1 MLFNELFYKKVIQKE
16 VDMLVQHYRPYAIYL
31 SGSFT
36 TKDMW
41 MLGISDIDVK
51 VFTND
56 ETSSGIID
64 LTEEAYDF
72 FSCEPSA
79 QDKVIL
85 SYYVS
90 AITDFENEFAWKEF
104 MDKKHIKEAGII
116 TDQIFIGGSRELI
129 YGNEINIPKIRT
141 SDFRKYIND
150 ISSYLKPR
158 DSYDLFDNVKNIL
171 YAIKIYNYLWTGK
184 YEYSNSELF
193 EEIKDK
199 DTVSAQILEDV
210 IKIVNAMNHDGNTI
224 RSVKGDYFLIARKMY
239 RDKIKLFEHLAKLD
253 NEYCKSTG
261 SVRIAQDF
269 LSYQAF
275 ADDQT
280 LL

>member
-1 MLFNELFYKKVIQKE
+1 MFNELFYKKVIQKE
-16 VDMLVQHYRPYAIYL
+16 IDVLVQEYHPYAIYL

-51 VFTND
+51 VFTNAR
-56 ETSSGIID
+56 TNSGIID
-64 LTEEAYDF
+64 LTAEAYNF

-85 SYYVS
+85 SYRVCD
-90 AITDFENEFAWKEF
+90 ITDFENEFAWKQF
-104 MDKKHIKEAGII
+104 MDKKQVKEAGII
-116 TDQIFIGGSRELI
+116 TDQIFLGGSRELI
-129 YGNEINIPKIRT
+129 YGNEINIPRIQT

-150 ISSYLKPR
+150 ITAYLKPR
-158 DSYDLFDNVKNIL
+158 DSYELFDNVKNIL
-171 YAIKIYNYLWTGK
+171 YAVKIYNYLWIGK
-184 YEYSNSELF
+184 YEYSNSKLF

-199 DTVSAQILEDV
+199 DTVSAKILEDV
-210 IKIVNAMNHDGNTI
+210 TKIVNAMNHDENKI
-224 RSVKGDYFLIARKMY
+224 KSVKGDYFLIARKTY

-253 NEYCKSTG
+253 KEYCKSTG
-261 SVRIAQDF
+261 SVGISQDF

-275 ADDQT
+275 VDDQT